1 MPFLNVIY
9 KDGRIETEYR
19 DTFYDATE
27 SAQIRIKW
35 NDADMVTITDYFG
48 NELARCYNWS

>member
-1 MPFLNVIY
+1 MPWLNIEY

-27 SAQIRIKW
+27 TARVRIEW
-35 NDADMVTITDYFG
+35 NDAEKVTITDYLG